1 MLGRGQHEN
10 SVSIENEVAI
20 KEAPQISNTKQ
31 LFSHKLLTGAG
42 LEKASSTQ
50 YLSTKNLFS
59 LNMLGEIDIKKAPL
73 ILNVSWRW
81 HEKVFFIKIVRLLD
95 LISQSGL
102 AQKSYFYQ
110 KCQQGHLY
118 SNLLQLN
125 MLGKAGVKNFFPLKM
140 LGKLG
145 IKNTLQFNMLDGA
158 GMKKLFSLKMLEG
171 PGLKRLL

>member
-20 KEAPQISNTKQ
+20 KEAPQILNTKQ

-81 HEKVFFIKIVRLLD
+81 HEKVFFNKIVRLLD

-125 MLGKAGVKNFFPLKM
+125 MLGKP
-140 LGKLG
+140 G

>member
-20 KEAPQISNTKQ
+20 KEAPQILNTKQ

-42 LEKASSTQ
+42 LEKASSTH

-59 LNMLGEIDIKKAPL
+59 LNMLGEIDIKKVPL
-73 ILNVSWRW
+73 VLNVSWRW
-81 HEKVFFIKIVRLLD
+81 HEKVFFNKIVRLLD

-125 MLGKAGVKNFFPLKM
+125 MLGKP
-140 LGKLG
+140 G

>member
-20 KEAPQISNTKQ
+20 KEVPQILNTKQ

-81 HEKVFFIKIVRLLD
+81 HEKVFFNKIVRLLD

-125 MLGKAGVKNFFPLKM
+125 MLGKP
-140 LGKLG
+140 G

>member
-20 KEAPQISNTKQ
+20 KEAPQILNTKQ

-50 YLSTKNLFS
+50 YLSTKNLFL
-59 LNMLGEIDIKKAPL
+59 LNMLGEIDIKKVPL
-73 ILNVSWRW
+73 VLNVSWRW
-81 HEKVFFIKIVRLLD
+81 HEKVFFNKIVRLLD

-125 MLGKAGVKNFFPLKM
+125 MLGK
-140 LGKLG
+140 LG
-145 IKNTLQFNMLDGA
+145 IKNTLQFIMLDGA

>member
-20 KEAPQISNTKQ
+20 KEAPQILNTKQ

-59 LNMLGEIDIKKAPL
+59 LNMLGEIDIKKVPL
-73 ILNVSWRW
+73 VLNVSWRW
-81 HEKVFFIKIVRLLD
+81 HEKVFFNKIVRLLD

-125 MLGKAGVKNFFPLKM
+125 MLGKP
-140 LGKLG
+140 G

>member
-20 KEAPQISNTKQ
+20 KEAPQILNTKQ

-50 YLSTKNLFS
+50 YLSTKNLFL
-59 LNMLGEIDIKKAPL
+59 LNMLGEIDIKKVPL
-73 ILNVSWRW
+73 VLNVSWRW
-81 HEKVFFIKIVRLLD
+81 HEKVFFNKIVRLLD

-110 KCQQGHLY
+110 KCQQGHLH

-125 MLGKAGVKNFFPLKM
+125 MLGKP
-140 LGKLG
+140 G

-158 GMKKLFSLKMLEG
+158 GMKKLFSLKMLQG